1 MLEFTGKTAG
11 IAVTSSSRALLIA
24 TFGCLLL
31 QPLLGTR
38 SDRGWRR
45 TNLLFFSGGM
55 TLFAVPLF
63 GALARVQ
70 TMLAAVLLV
79 FAALAILS
87 FYTSVSGLFKAELF
101 PARVRA
107 LGVGLRSEEHTSELQ
122 SLMRISYAVFCLK
135 KKTTHTPQQ
144 AANTP

>member
-1 MLEFTGKTAG
+1 M
-11 IAVTSSSRALLIA
+11 LIA
-24 TFGCLLL
+24 TFAFLLL
-31 QPLLGTR
+31 QPLLGTL
-38 SDRGWRR
+38 SDRIGRR
-45 TNLLFFSGGM
+45 TNLLIFSGGM

-107 LGVGLRSEEHTSELQ
+107 LGVGLGQARESTRLNSSPHFASRMTS
-122 SLMRISYAVFCLK
+122 SA
-135 KKTTHTPQQ
+135 
-144 AANTP
+144 

>member
-1 MLEFTGKTAG
+1 MGRWG
-11 IAVTSSSRALLIA
+11 TSEGRGSRIA
-24 TFGCLLL
+24 TFAFMLLR
-31 QPLLGTR
+31 PLLGTCT
-38 SDRGWRR
+38 DRVGRR
-45 TNLLFFSGGM
+45 TNLLSFRGGM

-107 LGVGLRSEEHTSELQ
+107 LGDRKSTRLNSSH
-122 SLMRISYAVFCLK
+122 
-135 KKTTHTPQQ
+135 
-144 AANTP
+144 